1 MGGEMIA
8 TIRDE
13 ILEQEELT
21 RLDDDVRK
29 MIQQASQEEVKSSGS

>member
-29 MIQQASQEEVKSSGS
+29 MIQQASQEEVKMSGS